1 MVSISGVAGR
11 LILGLL
17 TSVALGAPTLQ
28 ALADPP
34 PAPPAPSAAPAAPAP
49 LRAQD
54 VTLMRQALDQ
64 ADAQGLDGKAL
75 IPPGLDDLLASSD
88 PDKRRRGET
97 ALKSAVLRYARQVH
111 SGRLA
116 SGDFDEEWDIRPAAF
131 DPRPGLE
138 MALSQDGVAAWLAS
152 LPPRTAGYPQLVKQ
166 LAVYRQIAAKG
177 GWETIKAGPKLKP
190 GMPDPR
196 VAALRTRLAVEDP
209 TAPAAGE
216 DVMDPVLTEAL
227 KGFQRRHGLTDDGEL
242 GASTLTA
249 LNIPV
254 ERRIDQIKA
263 NLERWRWLPDTL
275 PADRVDVNIPGA
287 MTTLVRGGQVTL
299 VMKAAAGRKTDHT
312 PMVRSNIESVV
323 LNPPWNIPQSIATKE
338 ILPKAR
344 ANPTYLEDEEIQVID
359 LPGGG
364 QRLQQKAGA
373 KSALGQIKFEFDNPF
388 GVYLHDTPAKA
399 AFDRPQR
406 MVSHGCVRL
415 EKPRDLAAQLL
426 QGQADWSPE
435 TLAAAIEAGD
445 TKRVMLERPI
455 PLFLFY
461 WTAYVGSDDRM
472 IFYPDVYGW
481 DGARLKK
488 VAAKG
493 AKA

>member
-1 MVSISGVAGR
+1 MASISGVGGR

-17 TSVALGAPTLQ
+17 ATVALGAPTLG
-28 ALADPP
+28 ALADPVPP
-34 PAPPAPSAAPAAPAP
+34 PAVAADPAS

-64 ADAQGLDGKAL
+64 ADAQGLDSKSL
-75 IPPGLDDLLASSD
+75 IPPGMDALLASGD

-97 ALKSAVLRYARQVH
+97 VLKSAVLRYAHDVH

-116 SGDFDEEWDIRPAAF
+116 SGDFDDEWDIRPAAF

-138 MALSQDGVAAWLAS
+138 MALAQDGVAAWLAS
-152 LPPRTAGYPQLVKQ
+152 LPPRSAGYPQLVKQ
-166 LAVYRQIAAKG
+166 LAAYRQIAAKG
-177 GWETIKAGPKLKP
+177 GWDKIKAGPKLMP

-196 VAALRTRLAVEDP
+196 VAALRTRLALEDP

-227 KGFQRRHGLTDDGEL
+227 KGFQRRHGLADDGEL
-242 GASTLTA
+242 GASTLAA
-249 LNIPV
+249 LNTPV

-299 VMKAAAGRKTDHT
+299 VMKAAPGRKTDHT
-312 PMVRSNIESVV
+312 PMLRSSITAVT
-323 LNPPWNIPQSIATKE
+323 LNPPWNIPQSIADKE

-344 ANPTYLEDEEIQVID
+344 ANPNYMGAEEIEVID

-373 KSALGQIKFEFDNPF
+373 KSALGQVKFDFNNPF
-388 GVYLHDTPAKA
+388 GVYLHDTPSKA
-399 AFDRPQR
+399 AFDKTQR
-406 MVSHGCVRL
+406 NVSHGCVRL

-426 QGQADWSPE
+426 QGQADWTPE
-435 TLAAAIEAGD
+435 TLAAAIETGD
-445 TKRVMLERPI
+445 TKRVSLEHPM
-455 PLFLFY
+455 PVFLFY
-461 WTAYVGSDDRM
+461 WTAYVGSDERM

-481 DGARLKK
+481 DGALLKK

>member
-1 MVSISGVAGR
+1 LVSISGVASR

-34 PAPPAPSAAPAAPAP
+34 AAPPAPSVALAAPVS

-64 ADAQGLDGKAL
+64 ADAQGLDSKTL
-75 IPPGLDDLLASSD
+75 IPPGMDDLLASAD

-97 ALKSAVLRYARQVH
+97 VLKSAVLRYARQVH
-111 SGRLA
+111 VGRLA
-116 SGDFDEEWDIRPAAF
+116 PGDFDDEWDIRPAAF

-138 MALSQDGVAAWLAS
+138 TALAQDGVAAWLAS
-152 LPPRTAGYPQLVKQ
+152 LPPSTAGYPQLVKQ

-177 GWETIKAGPKLKP
+177 GWEKIKP
-190 GMPDPR
+190 GAKLVLGMEDPR
-196 VAALRTRLAVEDP
+196 VAPLRVRLALEDP
-209 TAPAAGE
+209 TAPAAGA
-216 DVMDPVLTEAL
+216 DVLDPALEEAL
-227 KGFQRRHGLTDDGEL
+227 KGFQRRHGLADDGQL
-242 GASTLTA
+242 GPSTLAA
-249 LNIPV
+249 LNTPV

-275 PADRVDVNIPGA
+275 PADRVDVNIPGT
-287 MTTLVRGGQVTL
+287 MTVLVRGGQVTL
-299 VMKAAAGRKTDHT
+299 AMKAVAGRKTDHT
-312 PMVRSNIESVV
+312 PMVRSSIESVV
-323 LNPPWNIPQSIATKE
+323 LNPPWNIPQSIAVKE

-344 ANPTYLEDEEIQVID
+344 ANPTYLETEDIQVID

-364 QRLQQKAGA
+364 QRLQQRAGP
-373 KSALGQIKFEFDNPF
+373 KSALGQIKFEFDSPF
-388 GVYLHDTPAKA
+388 GVYLHDTPTKA

-415 EKPRDLAAQLL
+415 EKPRDLAVQLL

-445 TKRVMLERPI
+445 TRRVMLQRPM

-461 WTAYVGSDDRM
+461 WTAYVGSDERM

-481 DGARLKK
+481 DGQLLKK
-488 VAAKG
+488 IAAKG